1 MAVRKLYNFLSG
13 ALGAAMTESST
24 VMDFGGPLPV
34 SLAVTTDGPEYI
46 PLVLSPASTAEIVHL
61 IHYTP
66 GLHVG
71 TVRRGQEGTLPVSHF
86 ANAPWGCKPLVE
98 DVQGGGGS
106 VAILDG
112 ERPVL
117 AAAEFLRFGSGLDV
131 TQIDHRTARVD
142 AQARLGLVIDGP
154 EVAVSLDG
162 DDNLVVTPSSKWGI
176 DQVTGDP
183 YYDPAGAAAADV
195 AALVFYPATQE
206 YRLEWLG
213 AN

>member
-1 MAVRKLYNFLSG
+1 MTVRKLHNFLSG
-13 ALGAAMTESST
+13 TLGAPLNEISNI
-24 VMDFGGPLPV
+24 VDFGGPLPIT
-34 SLAVTTDGPEYI
+34 LTTTVDGPEYI
-46 PLVLSPASTAEIVHL
+46 PLVLSPSSTPEIVHL
-61 IHYTP
+61 ISYTP
-66 GLHVG
+66 GNSFG
-71 TVRRGQEGTLPVSHF
+71 TVRRGQEGTIAVSHF
-86 ANAPWGCKPLVE
+86 ASAPWGCKPLVE
-98 DVQGGGGS
+98 DVQGSGGS

-112 ERPVL
+112 EKPVL
-117 AAAEFLRFGSGLDV
+117 SAAEFLRFGSGLDV

-195 AALVFYPATQE
+195 AALVYYPATQE
-206 YRLEWLG
+206 YRLELLG
-213 AN
+213 PN